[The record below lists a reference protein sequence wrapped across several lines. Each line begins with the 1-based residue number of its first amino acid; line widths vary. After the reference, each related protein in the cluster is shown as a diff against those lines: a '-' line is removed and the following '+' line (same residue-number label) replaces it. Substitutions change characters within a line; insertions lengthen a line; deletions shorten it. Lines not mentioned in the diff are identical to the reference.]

1 MTFSYYGYSIVDVR
15 TLILKEKNMKYY
27 YKDILVRTS
36 KTHEYHFAVIKEL
49 DDGIAVL
56 ACSKTYEGAMASR
69 RQLISYT
76 INDLEVCEK
85 LQEARRNGK
94 SGFFAKGQGRKET
107 YRKTSD
113 YDDKWFENLEERI
126 DYNKQSID
134 EFNRTVKVVEI
145 EAR

>member
-1 MTFSYYGYSIVDVR
+1 
-15 TLILKEKNMKYY
+15 
-27 YKDILVRTS
+27 
-36 KTHEYHFAVIKEL
+36 
-49 DDGIAVL
+49 
-56 ACSKTYEGAMASR
+56 MASR

-76 INDLEVCEK
+76 VNDLEVCEK
-85 LQEARRNGK
+85 LQKARQNGK

-113 YDDKWFENLEERI
+113 YDNNIWFENLEERI
-126 DYNKQSID
+126 EYNKQSID